1 MLFKTVVQLVMI
13 FGMETWVM
21 NPHIGRALG
30 GIPTKV
36 CTADHREVA
45 PSDIGRDL
53 VPTSTGDGDSGSK
66 VQRDGGLCAEES

>member
-1 MLFKTVVQLVMI
+1 MI